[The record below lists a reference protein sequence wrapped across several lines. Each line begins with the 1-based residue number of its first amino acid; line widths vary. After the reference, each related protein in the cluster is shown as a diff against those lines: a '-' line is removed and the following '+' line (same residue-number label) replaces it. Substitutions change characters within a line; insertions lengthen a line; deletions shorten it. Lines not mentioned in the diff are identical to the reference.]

1 MCLMGDERIKI
12 PPPLQSP
19 VTMDHLVVLA
29 VQVDNL
35 YLNVAVFNI
44 IRADLLKRSVSRE
57 GETREK

>member
-1 MCLMGDERIKI
+1 
-12 PPPLQSP
+12 
-19 VTMDHLVVLA
+19 VTVLVVLD

-44 IRADLLKRSVSRE
+44 IRADLLKRSVSGE